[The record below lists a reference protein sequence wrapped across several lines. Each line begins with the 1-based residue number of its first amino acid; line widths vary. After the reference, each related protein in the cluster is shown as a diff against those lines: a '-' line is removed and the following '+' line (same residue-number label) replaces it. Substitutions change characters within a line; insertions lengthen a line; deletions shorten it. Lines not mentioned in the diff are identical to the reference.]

1 MVVNFFLVGEN
12 NEGAMVKIEAPI
24 VLLKA
29 PEINHHFTF
38 RKLLTLHP
46 CCYSAGK

>member
-29 PEINHHFTF
+29 PVVSYLFAF
-38 RKLLTLHP
+38 
-46 CCYSAGK
+46 